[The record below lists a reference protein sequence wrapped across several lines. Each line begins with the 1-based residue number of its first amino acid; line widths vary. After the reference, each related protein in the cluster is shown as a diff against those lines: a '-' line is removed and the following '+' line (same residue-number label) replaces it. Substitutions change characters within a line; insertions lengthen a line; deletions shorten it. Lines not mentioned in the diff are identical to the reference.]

1 MNSLRWVF
9 PLYLLIVLGCGT
21 EAATVTADKVG
32 AEDQQTADVIA
43 ETSLPETVVFPE
55 TVAPETS
62 PEDIP
67 AADQADDDVGPQP
80 ACDPGEGCFLD
91 ECQENADCLS
101 GWCIEHMGQKVCT
114 STCQEECPQGWMCSQ
129 VGASDPDVVFIC
141 VSDFANLCRPCNEA
155 ADCAGTTGSEDACVS
170 YGEGGNFC
178 GGACDSSLGEGKECP
193 WGFACQ
199 TATTVDGI
207 ELEQCVAETGLCP
220 CTKTAVELGL
230 FTHCQLS
237 NEFGACQGK
246 RVCTEEGL
254 SDCDALEP
262 AGEVCNALDDNCNG
276 LVDEVDLVE
285 GTPVC
290 DDGNDCTLDTCQG
303 GEGCQYEQLDG
314 GECLDGDACTIG
326 DHCEAGDCVG
336 QPISCDDGDVCTD
349 DLCDGLGGCAAEY
362 NSAPCDDQD
371 PCTVNDTCDQ
381 GECTGFAVDC
391 DCNVDTDCLPLEDGD
406 LCNGTLVC
414 DTTKLPFLCQTD
426 PETVAACPAP
436 EAGPDAICLQPACDP
451 STGECSLVP
460 DHEGFACE
468 DGDLCTIGD
477 KCVAGVC
484 EPGVALNCNDGN
496 GCTDDSCDS
505 LVGCV
510 QTDNVD
516 PCEDGNV
523 CTTGD
528 TCAEGVCVSGD
539 PLVCDDANV
548 CNGEESCDV
557 ATGCKPGQPLQCG
570 DADPCNGVEV
580 CDPLDGCV
588 ANDPVTCDDGNPCNG
603 LEVCAP
609 GFGCLPG
616 EPVVCEDDG
625 DVCTDTYC
633 DPDSGCVTVLNSAPC
648 DDNDICTTGDHCEL
662 GLCVAVSVMTCDDN
676 NDCTDDSCNPVTGC
690 VFGTNTLPCDDANAC
705 TTGDVC
711 GSGVCAGVDTS
722 TVDCDDENICT
733 DDSCEPGVGC
743 VNADNAI
750 ACEDGD
756 ACTFG
761 DACQGGACAPGE
773 LLDCDDG
780 QFCNGVEICAF
791 ATGCEDG
798 APPSVDDEVDC
809 TVDVCDEVNDVVT
822 HTAVDSLCDDDQFC
836 NGVETC
842 DVDDGCQPGIAP
854 VVDDEVDCT
863 QDDCD
868 EVNDLVTH
876 VAKDSLCDDDQFC
889 NGVETCDVD
898 DDCQPGIAPPVDDEV
913 DCTQDDCDEVNDQ
926 VTHIAKDSLCDDDQF
941 CNGVETCDAD
951 DGCLPGDPPPVD
963 DGDPCTVDTCD
974 EDLDEIV
981 HTTVQSNQYSFGTCG
996 KTGHTGP
1003 GQGQCD
1009 AAYAGTSLAG
1019 QVNVSA
1025 GIQVWTVPQ
1034 SGLYDVQAIGAGGG
1048 LGKNH
1053 ATNYYSNGV
1062 PGKGARIFGKI
1073 FLNQGDVLHILVG
1086 QRGSEALGYWQK
1098 GGGGGGGSFVAR
1110 ADGTALL
1117 VAGGGG
1123 GAGRYDGMNGGNGVT
1138 AENGTAGGGS
1148 GAAGG
1153 TGGSGGAVPGCG
1165 YGGNSGAGFTGDGK
1179 SDCNNSYYAKSF
1191 TNGGA
1196 GSDWSHCWSD
1206 GNAGGFGGGGGS
1218 GPHGGSGGGGYS
1230 GGGGGGDHNCGDSGG
1245 GGGGGSYNSGQDQ
1258 DNQSGHQS
1266 GHGSVTIGIGCN

>member
-1 MNSLRWVF
+1 MTSGGRNMNSLRWVF

-780 QFCNGVEICAF
+780 QFCNGVEICAV
-791 ATGCEDG
+791 AAGWQPG
-798 APPSVDDEVDC
+798 ADQMPGKWAETRGSAL
-809 TVDVCDEVNDVVT
+809 
-822 HTAVDSLCDDDQFC
+822 TAVSWLEASHELSARPGAEPLRARLADMALRLARGVADHVYDAEQHRFREHLCF
-836 NGVETC
+836 
-842 DVDDGCQPGIAP
+842 DGKPYEDTARYCFR
-854 VVDDEVDCT
+854 T
-863 QDDCD
+863 QA
-868 EVNDLVTH
+868 E
-876 VAKDSLCDDDQFC
+876 K
-889 NGVETCDVD
+889 
-898 DDCQPGIAPPVDDEV
+898 
-913 DCTQDDCDEVNDQ
+913 
-926 VTHIAKDSLCDDDQF
+926 
-941 CNGVETCDAD
+941 
-951 DGCLPGDPPPVD
+951 
-963 DGDPCTVDTCD
+963 
-974 EDLDEIV
+974 
-981 HTTVQSNQYSFGTCG
+981 
-996 KTGHTGP
+996 
-1003 GQGQCD
+1003 D
-1009 AAYAGTSLAG
+1009 AAVRKDPRMA
-1019 QVNVSA
+1019 QVIV
-1025 GIQVWTVPQ
+1025 
-1034 SGLYDVQAIGAGGG
+1034 YD
-1048 LGKNH
+1048 
-1053 ATNYYSNGV
+1053 
-1062 PGKGARIFGKI
+1062 
-1073 FLNQGDVLHILVG
+1073 
-1086 QRGSEALGYWQK
+1086 
-1098 GGGGGGGSFVAR
+1098 
-1110 ADGTALL
+1110 
-1117 VAGGGG
+1117 
-1123 GAGRYDGMNGGNGVT
+1123 
-1138 AENGTAGGGS
+1138 
-1148 GAAGG
+1148 
-1153 TGGSGGAVPGCG
+1153 
-1165 YGGNSGAGFTGDGK
+1165 GAGFYRNPNYYEQCVGSSIPFHLTQVAAATGDAALLEHAARFAADAVEEARQLDGPFTPEGRWTFRATGWHITMCLLLHRATGDGK
-1179 SDCNNSYYAKSF
+1179 YLNWAAELAEREIDALRQVTC
-1191 TNGGA
+1191 
-1196 GSDWSHCWSD
+1196 
-1206 GNAGGFGGGGGS
+1206 
-1218 GPHGGSGGGGYS
+1218 PHWWRLRERSTFL
-1230 GGGGGGDHNCGDSGG
+1230 DALLELHAA
-1245 GGGGGSYNSGQDQ
+1245 
-1258 DNQSGHQS
+1258 QSG
-1266 GHGSVTIGIGCN
+1266 IAL